1 MVPRVQ
7 VFQAFGMPPDKVAS
21 MIRKVPA
28 ILALFNPS
36 RLAANLL
43 YFEELGMTRDE
54 IIHLTSRN
62 PEVIGHSIKDN
73 LEPKIE
79 WLQSL
84 GMTQLDAARI
94 VVGKPKL
101 SLLKLQTRIRDLV
114 AYGFTLD
121 QVIKMLLK
129 TQGLVGFTKETLY
142 AKLLFI
148 ENVMGQSKDE
158 ISEFPTGLCYSLE
171 KRVMPRWNEAV
182 EAGIQDTTNWR
193 TLIVATRERFE
204 IMKLKRKY
212 ARPRKPRRRKSET
225 S

>member
-1 MVPRVQ
+1 
-7 VFQAFGMPPDKVAS
+7 
-21 MIRKVPA
+21 
-28 ILALFNPS
+28 
-36 RLAANLL
+36 
-43 YFEELGMTRDE
+43 MTRDE

-142 AKLLFI
+142 AKLSFI
-148 ENVMGQSKDE
+148 EKRDG
-158 ISEFPTGLCYSLE
+158 SEQG
-171 KRVMPRWNEAV
+171 
-182 EAGIQDTTNWR
+182 
-193 TLIVATRERFE
+193 
-204 IMKLKRKY
+204 
-212 ARPRKPRRRKSET
+212 
-225 S
+225 